1 MSAGTRKYDDR
12 NTPIMLLGVVVI
24 VILAWVFAIVKT
36 YAIPKGKFLLAMSY
50 AAMATPTDH
59 RLWLPPLL
67 AFFWAFCVFLI
78 ILIYTRTGFG
88 FADYTNKLRGPDVAS
103 PGQLKDRCKDWF
115 NKQLSFMG
123 VPVPRSVE
131 YLHFEV
137 VGSTGSGKSQ
147 VIADYIESAHKRG
160 DRTITVDPNGTFMSQ
175 FFKKG
180 DAILNPFDQRGQSW
194 SIFNE
199 IKTPY
204 DVEQY
209 SISLIPKAPSTEQE
223 QWNSMARKVV
233 AETMLKLCRLKM
245 GKTENLVYWL
255 TIASNDE
262 LGKMLSDTAAAGMF
276 HGADETLGSVRAV
289 LTSYVTAHKYLEDP
303 VEGEIPFSIRDWM
316 EKGTGNL
323 WVTWREDM
331 LPAQKPLI
339 ACWVDVI
346 CACSL
351 SSNIENAIDMHLVC
365 DELDSLEK
373 QNLLIQAATKGRKH
387 KMHLF
392 CGFQSYA
399 QLDSTN
405 GEKDALTLRNS
416 LRNSASMGVSEKD
429 TYTAEQ
435 VQKAMGKHVVVRNK
449 VTVSAGTAGGRGT
462 MAPEQVE
469 EDLVLASE
477 VHTLPD
483 LTGFLKFSGDLPM
496 AKIRVKYKARKKVT
510 EPLVVIQNKW
520 TQAFSSQPAPGLFA
534 AVTP

>member
-12 NTPIMLLGVVVI
+12 NTPSLLLGVFVLTI
-24 VILAWVFAIVKT
+24 VAWVFAVLKT
-36 YAIPKGKFLLAMSY
+36 FAIPQDKLLLAFGY
-50 AAMATPTDH
+50 AAAATPGDY
-59 RLWLPPLL
+59 RLWVPPLL
-67 AFFWAFCVFLI
+67 AFLWAFGVFLLVI
-78 ILIYTRTGFG
+78 NYTRTGFG
-88 FADYTNKLRGPDVAS
+88 FADFSNKLRGPDVAS

-115 NKQLSFMG
+115 NQQLSFMG
-123 VPVPRSVE
+123 VPVPLTVE
-131 YLHFEV
+131 YLHFEI

-147 VIADYIESAHKRG
+147 VIADYIESALKRK
-160 DRTITVDPNGTFMSQ
+160 DRVITIDPNGTFMSH
-175 FFKKG
+175 FFQPG
-180 DAILNPFDQRGQSW
+180 DLILNPFDQRGQSW

-209 SISLIPKAPSTEQE
+209 AISLIPKSPSTEQE
-223 QWNSMARKVV
+223 VWNAMARTVV
-233 AETMLKLCRLKM
+233 AETMLKLCRLKL
-245 GKTENLVYWL
+245 GQTKNLVYWL
-255 TIASNDE
+255 TVASNEE
-262 LGKMLSDTAAAGMF
+262 LGKMLADTAAAGMF

-289 LTSYVTAHKYLEDP
+289 LTRYVTAHKYLEDP
-303 VEGEIPFSIRDWM
+303 VLGELPFSIRDWM

-331 LPAQKPLI
+331 LAAQKPLI

-346 CACSL
+346 CECSL
-351 SSNIENAIDMHLVC
+351 SSSIENAIDMHLVC

-387 KMHLF
+387 KLHLF

-405 GEKDALTLRNS
+405 GKDDALTLRNS
-416 LRNSASMGVSEKD
+416 LRNSGSMGVSEKD

-435 VQKAMGKHVVVRNK
+435 IQKALGKHVVVRDR
-449 VTVSAGTAGGRGT
+449 VTISAGSMGGRGT
-462 MAPEQVE
+462 MNRESVE

-483 LTGFLKFSGDLPM
+483 LTGYLKFSGDLPV
-496 AKIRVKYKARKKVT
+496 AKVKVKYKSRPKVT
-510 EPLVVIQNKW
+510 EPLIMIQNRW
-520 TQAFSSQPAPGLFA
+520 TQAFSTQAPPGLFA
-534 AVTP
+534 GANA